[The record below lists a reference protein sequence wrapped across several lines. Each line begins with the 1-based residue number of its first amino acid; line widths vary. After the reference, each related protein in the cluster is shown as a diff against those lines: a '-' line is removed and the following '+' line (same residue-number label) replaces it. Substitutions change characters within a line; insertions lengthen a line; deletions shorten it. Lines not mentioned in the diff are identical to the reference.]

1 MLFILNFFLTIFI
14 HNFVFVN
21 ALQVTLVLKREKR
34 SKHYHAIQRECWSWK
49 SPINLCS
56 HVLIVLHPCC
66 GGQGG
71 QGVSW
76 IRISD
81 RTHWLE
87 STLVEALTPEGI
99 HIIFWAGLTIR
110 LHFHFLHYHG
120 LHNKKVDSLFR
131 IFRVSFVCFGFKAM
145 ASDPWV
151 KNHQDNE

>member
-1 MLFILNFFLTIFI
+1 MFILYLFLIKIYPQFCICKCIISHTC
-14 HNFVFVN
+14 V
-21 ALQVTLVLKREKR
+21 KREKR
-34 SKHYHAIQRECWSWK
+34 SKHYHAIQRECWNWK

-131 IFRVSFVCFGFKAM
+131 IFGVSFVCFGFKAM
-145 ASDPWV
+145 ASGTWV